1 MSNDNEN
8 IPPRL
13 QEIIED
19 FKICVGQEK
28 LMYLLE
34 FSEQLPNLP
43 PELEDD
49 RDKLGQVHECMS
61 PVFIAA
67 ELAEGHMQYHF
78 DIPREAPTVRGY
90 GGILSQSL
98 NGLTPAEVL
107 AVPNEFYLGMGL
119 QSVMTG
125 QRLNGMGAILRYM
138 KALAEQELELANK
151 K

>member
-1 MSNDNEN
+1 MTNEQ

-34 FSEQLPNLP
+34 FSEQLPDLP
-43 PELEDD
+43 PEFEEQRD
-49 RDKLGQVHECMS
+49 RLGQVHECMS

-67 ELAEGHMQYHF
+67 DLEDGKMQYHF
-78 DIPREAPTVRGY
+78 DIPRESPTVRGY

-98 NGLTPAEVL
+98 NGLPPQDVL
-107 AVPNEFYLGMGL
+107 AVPNEFYLEMGL
-119 QSVMTG
+119 QNVITG

-138 KALAEQELELANK
+138 KSLAEDKQSAA
-151 K
+151 

>member
-1 MSNDNEN
+1 MSTEQ

-34 FSEQLPNLP
+34 FSEQLPDLP
-43 PELEDD
+43 PELENE

-67 ELAEGHMQYHF
+67 ELQEGRMQYYF

-98 NGLTPAEVL
+98 NGLPPAEVL
-107 AVPNEFYLGMGL
+107 AVPNEFYLAMGL
-119 QSVMTG
+119 QSVITG

-138 KALAEQELELANK
+138 KALAEEEVS
-151 K
+151 

>member
-1 MSNDNEN
+1 MTTDN

-19 FKICVGQEK
+19 FQLCVGQEK

-34 FSEQLPNLP
+34 FAEQLPDLP
-43 PELEDD
+43 PELEGE
-49 RDKLGQVHECMS
+49 RDKMGQVHECMS

-67 ELAEGHMQYHF
+67 DLSEGKMAYHF

-98 NGLTPAEVL
+98 NGLSPQEVL
-107 AVPNEFYLGMGL
+107 AVPNEFYLAMGL
-119 QSVMTG
+119 QSVITG

-138 KALAEQELELANK
+138 KALAEDELTTA
-151 K
+151 